1 MGRRQLY
8 NSKYSGKEVDESV
21 DKVRDLSEKVDK
33 MNVCLTQAEYD
44 KLKEEGKIDN
54 DTTYLIEEE

>member
-8 NSKYSGKEVDESV
+8 RSKYSGKQVDENI
-21 DKVRDLSEKVDK
+21 DKMLDLSKKVDK
-33 MNVCLTQAEYD
+33 MNVCLTKAEYD